1 MSLTAT
7 TKKNTKYDSSG
18 MRMCICAAK
27 GATQYANQVLQPQ
40 QMKRIDWPYSY
51 NGQIQLILIMDV
63 KFVYE
68 EHTKT

>member
-1 MSLTAT
+1 LSLTAT

-40 QMKRIDWPYSY
+40 QMKRID
-51 NGQIQLILIMDV
+51 
-63 KFVYE
+63 
-68 EHTKT
+68 